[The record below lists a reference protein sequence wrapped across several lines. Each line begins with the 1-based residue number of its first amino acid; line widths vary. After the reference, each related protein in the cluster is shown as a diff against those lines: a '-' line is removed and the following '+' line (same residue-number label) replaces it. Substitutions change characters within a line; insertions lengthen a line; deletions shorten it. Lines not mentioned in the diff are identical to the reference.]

1 MVKQTPLNVFLFVMG
16 LYYQLTQDEVDP
28 AVQAMLAK
36 IRTADDGSVIRFML
50 HFISNH
56 YYHITHHV
64 AEQLQWVTDEAEL
77 AIVRAALDRASR
89 THHIQVIAWNIM
101 SNHVHLIIRTTT
113 NSHVSK
119 FMQSFLGGAVQKI
132 NGKRLTEAIQ
142 ANPALR
148 VEPPKVHFEGRFTA
162 TWILDPIYLQAS
174 CVYVFTNAEK
184 AGIPDHLGGL
194 SRHNW
199 AEFKTTYATD
209 MHMAPGDM
217 TFAEAMAGIEKEY
230 IARRDYWIQTRG
242 VHPVQSILPSRR
254 RRRMQHAL
262 DEVTRDLVFATPGW
276 IRKRL
281 RYNADW
287 ERW

>member
-50 HFISNH
+50 HFIPNH

-132 NGKRLTEAIQ
+132 NRHMSYIVTFMFYFSNSFKFVFCIRPFCYSLCKGLHPFKSGI
-142 ANPALR
+142 
-148 VEPPKVHFEGRFTA
+148 
-162 TWILDPIYLQAS
+162 
-174 CVYVFTNAEK
+174 CV
-184 AGIPDHLGGL
+184 
-194 SRHNW
+194 S
-199 AEFKTTYATD
+199 FK
-209 MHMAPGDM
+209 
-217 TFAEAMAGIEKEY
+217 
-230 IARRDYWIQTRG
+230 
-242 VHPVQSILPSRR
+242 
-254 RRRMQHAL
+254 
-262 DEVTRDLVFATPGW
+262 
-276 IRKRL
+276 
-281 RYNADW
+281 
-287 ERW
+287 